1 MTLSSHQNDTRTWSI
16 TSIIIL
22 TTLEVSFML
31 QESSIMLL
39 ENIYSK
45 GITREDHHNFI
56 EQATDLTHILDP
68 AGKASQGHMLWAI
81 WSFSS
86 RLQRKV

>member
-1 MTLSSHQNDTRTWSI
+1 
-16 TSIIIL
+16 
-22 TTLEVSFML
+22 ML

-68 AGKASQGHMLWAI
+68 AGKASQGHML
-81 WSFSS
+81 
-86 RLQRKV
+86 